1 MDNPNIFNIKVE
13 ITFRENL
20 RDEVASSANNREIE
34 KVMSTRV
41 VCLDFGVIIHR
52 NFQTSKVLIGNS
64 ALVRNE
70 LKTIVEVRILLL
82 ENV

>member
-1 MDNPNIFNIKVE
+1 MDNLNIFNIKVE
-13 ITFRENL
+13 IIFRENL
-20 RDEVASSANNREIE
+20 RDEVASSVDNREIE
-34 KVMSTRV
+34 KVMSMRV

-52 NFQTSKVLIGNS
+52 NFQTSKVLIENL

-70 LKTIVEVRILLL
+70 LKNIVEVRVLPL